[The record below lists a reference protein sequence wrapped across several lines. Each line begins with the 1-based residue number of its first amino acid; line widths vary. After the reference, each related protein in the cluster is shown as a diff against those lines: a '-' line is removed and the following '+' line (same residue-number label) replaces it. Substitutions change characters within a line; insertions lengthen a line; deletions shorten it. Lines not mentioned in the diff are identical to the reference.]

1 MVELKVG
8 TTVSFPEEPFERVKG
23 IEGRLYDLY
32 SISFDTGF
40 GSGGVDWELD
50 WSLQHPESMTTQEAM
65 EIITN
70 EIKAAGLNYTC
81 TMHTYEDIED

>member
-23 IEGRLYDLY
+23 VEGRLYDLY

-70 EIKAAGLNYTC
+70 EIKAEGLKHTC
-81 TMHTYEDIED
+81 TMHTYEDLEK

>member
-23 IEGRLYDLY
+23 VEGRLYDLY

-50 WSLQHPESMTTQEAM
+50 WSLQHPESMPRQEAM
-65 EIITN
+65 ETIT
-70 EIKAAGLNYTC
+70 KHLDA
-81 TMHTYEDIED
+81 